1 MIMTRWRPVSSIF
14 ILGCYFCAYKFI
26 PPLVPSLPHS
36 SFSYYLLFSWI
47 KLLLPAGDSWFRQ
60 NGSYRGLKLLNF
72 MALRDI
78 RAMCGERNGYRG
90 VGKSLLGATVD
101 NYLKNR
107 ACGME
112 YESDWTKNRLS
123 SVLTAQVIRS
133 ATSLMPWC
141 CKIPIG
147 DGFHE
152 FL

>member
-1 MIMTRWRPVSSIF
+1 MTRWRPVSSIF
-14 ILGCYFCAYKFI
+14 ILGMDQ
-26 PPLVPSLPHS
+26 
-36 SFSYYLLFSWI
+36 
-47 KLLLPAGDSWFRQ
+47 GDSRFRR

-78 RAMCGERNGYRG
+78 RAMCGERIGYGG
-90 VGKSLLGATVD
+90 VGKKLQGATV
-101 NYLKNR
+101 NSNSKSR

-112 YESDWTKNRLS
+112 YESDWTKNRVS
-123 SVLTAQVIRS
+123 SALTAQVIRS